1 MEKTQKMII
10 IGFPHCGTSILKS
23 IFGHIDDVE
32 EINGESKYCK
42 NPTTKK
48 YIICKTPY
56 VKPLDSISKYK
67 DYIMIFIIR
76 NPLFVFSSLNKRFK
90 YNIPPNGHSY
100 ESYIYTIKKFIDYST
115 NPRKNIYT
123 IRYED
128 LFENNYYNL
137 KKLINKIGIEYD
149 DTIFDN
155 TKYTN
160 VIIPNTRLVDTK
172 PKNTDHSLYRT
183 WQINQPFVSNNVIS
197 KIDLTEIQKKE
208 LTSNPYILQVYP
220 NIKSILN

>member
-32 EINGESKYCK
+32 EVKGESTYCK
-42 NPTTKK
+42 KSTKK

-90 YNIPPNGHSY
+90 YNIPPRTNY
-100 ESYIYTIKKFIDYST
+100 ERYIYTIKKFIDYST